1 MQSSTPPDLSWL
13 QCRSK
18 QESQAPALELLAR
31 DTLETN
37 PITVK
42 PNPESHMVK
51 QSSVPLPCCSPP
63 RPLPNKVLLYQH
75 MCLLGQLL
83 SECQTEALEG
93 IPIAASLMDVITR
106 HEEQM
111 SPFMIQYFF
120 RYEEMQ
126 ESVSY
131 NLLLK
136 ISIYLK
142 AQSASFLRAWC
153 RIPDFYSEL
162 PSGYVGGQRSQ
173 QLMIFILKRQM
184 ANVSFQL
191 EVVQV
196 DPQFVGKHF

>member
-1 MQSSTPPDLSWL
+1 MRNEAQETLFQIALRKYSKEIEGKVSIYVIFGDMGVGDMQSSTPPDLSWL

-83 SECQTEALEG
+83 SEC
-93 IPIAASLMDVITR
+93 
-106 HEEQM
+106 
-111 SPFMIQYFF
+111 
-120 RYEEMQ
+120 
-126 ESVSY
+126 
-131 NLLLK
+131 
-136 ISIYLK
+136 
-142 AQSASFLRAWC
+142 
-153 RIPDFYSEL
+153 
-162 PSGYVGGQRSQ
+162 
-173 QLMIFILKRQM
+173 
-184 ANVSFQL
+184 
-191 EVVQV
+191 
-196 DPQFVGKHF
+196 